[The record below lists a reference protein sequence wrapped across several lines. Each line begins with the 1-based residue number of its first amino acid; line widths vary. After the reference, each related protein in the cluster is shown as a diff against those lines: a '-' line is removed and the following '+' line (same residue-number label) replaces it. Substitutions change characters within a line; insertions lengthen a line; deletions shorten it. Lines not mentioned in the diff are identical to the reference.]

1 MNLFRVRNGNS
12 TNGKRSNPLA
22 PEILII
28 FKLSAASRR
37 DASINVSATATT
49 QQAVVI
55 TEEQRRKLIELR
67 EKLLVEASP

>member
-1 MNLFRVRNGNS
+1 V
-12 TNGKRSNPLA
+12 PDY
-22 PEILII
+22 
-28 FKLSAASRR
+28 RR
-37 DASINVSATATT
+37 DASINLSATATT